1 MGSKLPNKDFLN
13 NLGTLVLMAF
23 VHSQA
28 LKIEDIGT
36 MIRQRR
42 KDMGISLETL
52 EASSGISRKTLT
64 KLEKGGDVKYS
75 TLTTVLGLLGLHLTF
90 KTPAPC
96 LKDDNEDDEWV

>member
-64 KLEKGGDVKYS
+64 KL
-75 TLTTVLGLLGLHLTF
+75 
-90 KTPAPC
+90 
-96 LKDDNEDDEWV
+96 